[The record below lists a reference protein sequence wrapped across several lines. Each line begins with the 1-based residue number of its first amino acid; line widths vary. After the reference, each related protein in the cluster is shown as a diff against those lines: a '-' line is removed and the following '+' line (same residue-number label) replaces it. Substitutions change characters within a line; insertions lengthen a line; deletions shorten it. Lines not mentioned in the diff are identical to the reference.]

1 MTHSAP
7 SSPFKQPR
15 AVWAVAFACV
25 ISFMGIGLVDPI
37 LPALADSLRASPSQ
51 VSLLFTSYLVVT
63 AVAMLVV
70 GWVSSRIGAKRTLVA
85 GLILIVVFAALA
97 GTSGTVNQIVG
108 FRAGWGLGNA
118 LFIATS
124 LAVIVASAT
133 SGFAGAIILY
143 ETALGLGIA
152 VGPLLGG
159 ELGSISWRGPFF
171 GVAVL
176 MAIAMVATLLFVP
189 AMPQPEQKTSL
200 SAPLKAL
207 RHRGLLTMGIMALL
221 YNWGFFTML
230 GYAPY
235 PMELGAQ
242 RLGLVFTGWGLLVA
256 AFSVWFAPRLQ
267 ARFGTAKV
275 LYVNMFALGVVMAV
289 IAAGVKT
296 PATVIVAVIVSGA
309 FIGIN
314 NTLTTQA
321 VMLVS
326 PVSRPVASSAY
337 GFVRFIGGGLA
348 PFVAGKL
355 ADATDLSVP
364 FYLGGVAFL
373 LAIVVL
379 ATGHRLIDAAE
390 SSPSPA
396 EPSPTAP
403 VVVAVGATPDAD
415 EVVEAAAGMAR
426 DLGAPLSVVRVRET
440 MVIEELAIDPESQQ
454 EAQAALDR
462 LLDGLTSRG
471 IAATG
476 RILHSVGDHA
486 AAGRALAAYAD
497 SVGARTVAVG
507 RSPRGPASQFAEGS
521 FTSALT
527 HGTTRTVV
535 LVSPGGTPRPLT
547 ADVLPS
553 MRGA

>member
-1 MTHSAP
+1 
-7 SSPFKQPR
+7 
-15 AVWAVAFACV
+15 VAFACV

-37 LPALADSLRASPSQ
+37 LPALASDLHATPSQ

-63 AVAMLVV
+63 AVAMLFV
-70 GWVSSRIGAKRTLVA
+70 GWVSSRIGAKPTLVV
-85 GLILIVVFAALA
+85 GLILIVIFAALA
-97 GTSGTVNQIVG
+97 GTSGTVGGIVG

-124 LAVIVASAT
+124 LAVIVASA
-133 SGFAGAIILY
+133 SGGFAGAIILY

-159 ELGSISWRGPFF
+159 ELGSISWRGPFY

-176 MAIAMVATLLFVP
+176 MAIAMLATIFFVP
-189 AMPQPEQKTSL
+189 SLPKPQHKTSL
-200 SAPLKAL
+200 LAPLQAL

-242 RLGLVFTGWGLLVA
+242 KLGLVFTGWGLLVA
-256 AFSVWFAPRLQ
+256 AFSVYFAPRLQ
-267 ARFGTAKV
+267 ARFGTVKV
-275 LYVNMFALGVVMAV
+275 LYANLLALGIVMCV

-296 PATVIVAVIVSGA
+296 PTVVIVAVIVSGA

-321 VMLVS
+321 VMLVA
-326 PVSRPVASSAY
+326 PVERSVASSAY

-355 ADATDLSVP
+355 ADHFNLSVP

-373 LAIVVL
+373 LAIAVL
-379 ATGHRLIDAAE
+379 SSGRKLVTEAE
-390 SSPSPA
+390 SGLSRPESPF
-396 EPSPTAP
+396 EPVGAVAGAGSRP
-403 VVVAVGATPDAD
+403 VIVAVGATPDAG
-415 EVVEAAAGMAR
+415 EIVEAAAALAR
-426 DLGAPLSVVRVRET
+426 DQGAPLEIVRVRET
-440 MVIEELAIDPESQQ
+440 VVVEELAIDPED
-454 EAQAALDR
+454 EDDARAAVTELINR
-462 LLDGLTSRG
+462 MAGHG

-476 RILHSVGDHA
+476 QILRSVGDHA
-486 AAGRALAAYAD
+486 AAGRVLAEHAD
-497 SVGARTVAVG
+497 EVEARTVAIG
-507 RSPRGPASQFAEGS
+507 RSVRGPAAQFAEGS

-527 HGTTRTVV
+527 HATGRTVM
-535 LVSPGGTPRPLT
+535 LVSPDRTPRALT
-547 ADVLPS
+547 TDVLPS
-553 MRGA
+553 LRGA